1 MTKETFEKAKDII
14 IDIQSLKNIKR
25 EYKNGHWI
33 SFYGA
38 EVKEQPVTNG
48 ILRDDLEKFVDDEI
62 IKLEIELE
70 KL

>member
-1 MTKETFEKAKDII
+1 MTKETFEKAKKII
-14 IDIQSLKNIKR
+14 ADIQSLKNIKS
-25 EYKNGHWI
+25 EYENRHWI

-38 EVKEQPVTNG
+38 VVKEQPISDG

-62 IKLEIELE
+62 AKLEKELE